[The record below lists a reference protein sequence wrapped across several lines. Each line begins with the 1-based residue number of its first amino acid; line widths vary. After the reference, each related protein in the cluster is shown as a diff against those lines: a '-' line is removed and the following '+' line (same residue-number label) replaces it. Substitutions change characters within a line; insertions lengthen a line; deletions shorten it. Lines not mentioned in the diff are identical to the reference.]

1 MMIKNLSN
9 LSPNPGSHRTRKR
22 LGRGIGSGLGK
33 TSGKGHKGQLARK
46 SSDVGA
52 GFEGGQTP
60 LYRRIP
66 KFGFTNK
73 RTKVVFNIIYT
84 SQLNQFADGSIIS
97 NDILAKEGFLRYK
110 GCPVKILVGASELKK
125 KLQINVDK
133 VSSGAKDVIEKAGGK
148 IQGKE

>member
-1 MMIKNLSN
+1 MKNLSN
-9 LSPNPGSHRTRKR
+9 LSPAPGSHRTRKR

-33 TSGKGHKGQLARK
+33 TAGKGHKGQKARK
-46 SSDVGA
+46 SPDVGA

-73 RTKVVFNIIYT
+73 RTKVVYNVVHVSKLNIFKDGEVVT
-84 SQLNQFADGSIIS
+84 SETIARMGL
-97 NDILAKEGFLRYK
+97 LKHK
-110 GCPVKILVGASELKK
+110 GCPVKILAGGELKK
-125 KLQINVDK
+125 KLTVDVDK
-133 VSSGAKDVIEKAGGK
+133 VSSGAKEAIEKVGGK

>member
-1 MMIKNLSN
+1 MKNLSN

-33 TSGKGHKGQLARK
+33 TAGKGHKGQKARK
-46 SSDVGA
+46 SPDVGA

-66 KFGFTNK
+66 KFGFSNRRSK
-73 RTKVVFNIIYT
+73 IVYNVLHV
-84 SQLNQFADGSIIS
+84 SDLNQFADGDLVSTEV
-97 NDILAKEGFLRYK
+97 LAKNGLLKHK
-110 GCPVKILVGASELKK
+110 GCPVKVLAGGELQKK
-125 KLQINVDK
+125 VTLQVEK
-133 VSSGAKDVIEKAGGK
+133 VSAGAKAVIEKVGGK